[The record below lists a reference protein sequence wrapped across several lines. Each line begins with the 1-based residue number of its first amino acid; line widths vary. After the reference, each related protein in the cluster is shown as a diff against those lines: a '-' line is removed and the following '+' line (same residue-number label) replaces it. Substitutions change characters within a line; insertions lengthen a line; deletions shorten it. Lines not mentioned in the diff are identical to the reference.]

1 MEKQSQGE
9 RHEGDVPSRLRLD
22 PAQRAVGVRAARGIS
37 PKDETTQTYQDAL
50 RRLRM
55 GLDETQVRQLLGPPG
70 ASEFYKSLDG
80 SPVLVFY
87 YVVPAAKA
95 DENGKTE
102 RTSLFFENGSL
113 VMWGSK
119 FYE

>member
-1 MEKQSQGE
+1 MKAVFHVVCGLILFSVLWGCAM
-9 RHEGDVPSRLRLD
+9 HAGSSPS
-22 PAQRAVGVRAARGIS
+22 
-37 PKDETTQTYQDAL
+37 DETTQTYQEAL

-70 ASEFYKSLDG
+70 GSEFYKSLDG
-80 SPVLVFY
+80 SPVIVFH
-87 YVVPAAKA
+87 YVAPAATA
-95 DENGKTE
+95 GDNGKTE
-102 RTSLFFENGSL
+102 RTSLFFENGQL

>member
-1 MEKQSQGE
+1 MKAMFQVVCGLILLSVLWGC
-9 RHEGDVPSRLRLD
+9 
-22 PAQRAVGVRAARGIS
+22 AVHGGSS

-80 SPVLVFY
+80 SPVLVFH

>member
-1 MEKQSQGE
+1 MK
-9 RHEGDVPSRLRLD
+9 
-22 PAQRAVGVRAARGIS
+22 AVFQVVCGLILFSMLWGCAMHAGS
-37 PKDETTQTYQDAL
+37 SANDETTQTYQDTL

-80 SPVLVFY
+80 SPVLVFHY
-87 YVVPAAKA
+87 SAPTATA
-95 DENGKTE
+95 DENRKTE
-102 RTSLFFENGSL
+102 RTSLFFENGQL

-119 FYE
+119 FYD